1 MNSIAQSTLDCTI
14 DQGIESCAPHVG
26 IRSRSGFPDASFSAR
41 PDITMRAA
49 FQVARQFGLPQA
61 EGGIATAT
69 SLRSGDHRET
79 MKSRASHSEKAFARA
94 VGATPIERLTKPLS
108 RVQRERSGGRV
119 LLLATA
125 VLAPV

>member
-1 MNSIAQSTLDCTI
+1 
-14 DQGIESCAPHVG
+14 
-26 IRSRSGFPDASFSAR
+26 
-41 PDITMRAA
+41 MRAT

-125 VLAPV
+125 VRAPSERTRPGRRSYFVLWKYRFTIGFEGFVLSKSILL